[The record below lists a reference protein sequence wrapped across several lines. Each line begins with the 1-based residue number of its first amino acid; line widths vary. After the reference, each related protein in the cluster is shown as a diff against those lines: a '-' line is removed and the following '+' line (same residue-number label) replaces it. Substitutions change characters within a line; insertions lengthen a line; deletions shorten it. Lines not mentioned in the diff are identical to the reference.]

1 MFRAKKSLS
10 QNFLKDRNICKK
22 ILKYTNIKNNIIL
35 EIGAGYG
42 FMTDYIIKEKPKK
55 LLLIEKDFNLT
66 KYLQHKYKENNN
78 IEIICED
85 ILNYNLSNFKNLVV
99 IANLPYNV
107 STKIILYLFKFNKN
121 IFEMVLMLQK
131 EVALKFDYNLR
142 NMNKY
147 KFLTKIV
154 SDFTICFDV
163 SKNVFFPKPKV
174 KSSVVKFNFKKQQV
188 DLQKADLFS
197 KLIFKN
203 VRKKI
208 NNNLK
213 LKKKNSLVDKRVN
226 ELSINELLKIYYL
239 F

>member
-1 MFRAKKSLS
+1 
-10 QNFLKDRNICKK
+10 
-22 ILKYTNIKNNIIL
+22 
-35 EIGAGYG
+35 
-42 FMTDYIIKEKPKK
+42 
-55 LLLIEKDFNLT
+55 
-66 KYLQHKYKENNN
+66 
-78 IEIICED
+78 
-85 ILNYNLSNFKNLVV
+85 
-99 IANLPYNV
+99 
-107 STKIILYLFKFNKN
+107 
-121 IFEMVLMLQK
+121 
-131 EVALKFDYNLR
+131 
-142 NMNKY
+142 MNKY
-147 KFLTKIV
+147 KFLINLTSSYHV
-154 SDFTICFDV
+154 CFEI
-163 SKNVFFPKPKV
+163 SQNVFFPKPKV